1 MKKLNLTILLTWL
14 MSMVVTNAYAYE
26 FVEDGIYY
34 NWDYSSGS
42 TGLEVTY
49 ISYDPSEGVETNYS
63 GNIVIPSTVKY
74 YGRDYPVTSIGDYA
88 FYNCNDLESITIPSS
103 VKRIGYVAFYCDNT
117 DAPILS
123 INISSIKD
131 WCEITTD
138 GIGRPY
144 RLYLNGDMVTELN
157 IPSGITS
164 IKDKAFTN
172 CCNITSIIIPE
183 GVTSIGDYA
192 FAFAYGGMSCSVTI
206 PNSLV
211 SIGYYAFTGIYCDAI
226 YISDLSAWCNISDNY
241 SGLQS
246 YSYSLFLNEVEI
258 TNLIIPNDVS
268 SIRRN
273 AFEHCTSLTSVT
285 IPNSVTSIGDI
296 AFADC
301 SSLTSITIP
310 TSVMSIGKRAFE
322 KCSGLTSVTI
332 PNSVTSIGDYAFS
345 SCSALTSATI
355 GNGVTSI
362 GLQAFSNCP
371 SLTTITMPSNSISI
385 GTSAFEYCYS
395 LKKVI
400 VPDIAAWCKNY
411 FINSLSNPLHFAH
424 HIYSDENTEITV
436 LNIPNSITRICQY
449 TFDGCTAL
457 TSITI
462 PASVTDIEAGSFSEC
477 SSLTSIT
484 IPNSV
489 INIGNSAFS
498 GCSSLTSITIPNSV
512 TSIGPYAFSRCSNL
526 SSINIPNVIT
536 IGNSAFSGCS
546 NLSSI
551 NIPNVITIGS
561 YAFSECSSLSS
572 INIPSLTRMGY
583 GAFSE
588 CTGLT
593 SITLPNSVWEIE
605 GYAFKGVEFSYIIS
619 LIENPFMIL
628 GKNSNASVFSENTF
642 NNATLYVPSGTF
654 DKYKSKNGWKDFV
667 NIVEGDPTE
676 IKNIETDQYEE
687 VSYFGLDGK
696 RIESPKTGS
705 VVIKKTGQKSVKVLV
720 K

>member
-14 MSMVVTNAYAYE
+14 MSLVGTNAYAYE

-34 NWDYSSGS
+34 DWDFSSGS
-42 TGLEVTY
+42 TELEVTY

-103 VKRIGYVAFYCDNT
+103 VKRIGYAAFYCDNT

-164 IKDKAFTN
+164 IKDEAFTN

-192 FAFAYGGMSCSVTI
+192 FAFAYGGGMSCSVTI
-206 PNSLV
+206 PSSLV

-246 YSYSLFLNEVEI
+246 YSHSLFLNEVEI

-285 IPNSVTSIGDI
+285 IPNSVTTIGPS
-296 AFADC
+296 AFYDC

-310 TSVMSIGKRAFE
+310 NSVTSIGDNAFCNCSGLAEITIPNSVTSIGGYVFCGCYGLTSITIPNSVTNIGGGVFLDCSRLTSVTIGNSVTTIGDQAFSRCSSLTTITIPNSVKSIGDAAFYSCSRLTSVTIGSSVTTIGHSAFYDCSSLTSITIPNSVTSIGYDAFNG
-322 KCSGLTSVTI
+322 CSGLTSVTI
-332 PNSVTSIGDYAFS
+332 PNSVTSIGYGAFS
-345 SCSALTSATI
+345 RCSGLTS
-355 GNGVTSI
+355 V
-362 GLQAFSNCP
+362 
-371 SLTTITMPSNSISI
+371 
-385 GTSAFEYCYS
+385 
-395 LKKVI
+395 
-400 VPDIAAWCKNY
+400 
-411 FINSLSNPLHFAH
+411 
-424 HIYSDENTEITV
+424 
-436 LNIPNSITRICQY
+436 
-449 TFDGCTAL
+449 
-457 TSITI
+457 
-462 PASVTDIEAGSFSEC
+462 
-477 SSLTSIT
+477 T

-489 INIGNSAFS
+489 TSIESWMYSSCTGLNSITVPNNVTSIGDYAFYKCS
-498 GCSSLTSITIPNSV
+498 GLKTITIPNSV
-512 TSIGPYAFSRCSNL
+512 TSIGGWSFDGADI
-526 SSINIPNVIT
+526 SSV
-536 IGNSAFSGCS
+536 
-546 NLSSI
+546 
-551 NIPNVITIGS
+551 V
-561 YAFSECSSLSS
+561 
-572 INIPSLTRMGY
+572 
-583 GAFSE
+583 
-588 CTGLT
+588 
-593 SITLPNSVWEIE
+593 
-605 GYAFKGVEFSYIIS
+605 S
-619 LIENPFMIL
+619 LIENPFKIYGQTL
-628 GKNSNASVFSENTF
+628 YNRTFSQNTF
-642 NNATLYVPSGTF
+642 INATLYVPVGTIE
-654 DKYKSKNGWKDFV
+654 KYKATDGWKDFA
-667 NIVEGDPTE
+667 NIVEGTPTGV
-676 IKNIETDQYEE
+676 KNIETDQYEE